1 MAEHVK
7 VLELDD
13 EEYILGL
20 ANPLKIKYKDSK
32 NILHDFEYDG
42 NVPNNN
48 TDIGEE
54 PNANNSNTIDLS
66 AGIYYAATA
75 ATASKVA
82 NPLTIHTPNGDVVYN
97 GSVPGVEVSL
107 TDFIGLIEVT
117 YAELKSMR
125 DNSELMPGAKYRIID
140 YDTIINGYNVANHS
154 FDIIVEALR
163 ENLLSELCKVCTT
176 QRDIGDRTGEA
187 FNWGS
192 VANWVNDN
200 ANNSDPF
207 TGVKNNPNFY
217 KNLSATHQN
226 IFHQLGT
233 RAKADNNT
241 NAIKVTLTHASGE
254 EVDCVG
260 VYVTK
265 ENDSVIVGYD
275 YHRGQC
281 TSGLN
286 KNNEY
291 YVQLPRDG
299 YTGKYSI
306 YFCIATENET
316 TDNVCAVKAEW
327 YTGTTYFNNSGLSSW
342 EIKYTLENDQSKYSW
357 ANING
362 KGVIYYMKDEYG
374 NEATYDFKN
383 VLYDG
388 FYTFNYN
395 IGDTNYDGSVKY
407 GHKCFGNKLC
417 SDLTDEVG
425 TNKPGLP
432 KIIFKNRYQDSVCK
446 FNNFSSNSWNIV
458 FGNNCSSNIFKG
470 KAENLSFADDCILN
484 TFGENCVGI
493 ELNNACSYNLFGNDC
508 ESIKLGQNC
517 SYNVFGH
524 YCKSNELKADCSYN
538 TFGDYCT
545 SNQINNESTNNSF
558 GYNCTNNILAS
569 KCTENIFGAK
579 CSNNKMGPNC
589 QSNQFDSD
597 CKDNILGCDDN
608 WTFPSNIS
616 QASEGQCY
624 ANQFGYNCVNICM
637 KNGCS
642 YNIFGSKC
650 GIDGFTNENSGNKF
664 HRNCSSNN
672 FGSNCAGNTFGEH
685 SSYNDIGDFA
695 VSNTFGNACQSNIF
709 GIACQSNTFGD
720 YMLRCKLGNKC
731 INCKIT
737 SSEVGDTLLT
747 HLKLIEFDNE
757 CNNVNLW
764 VNSIDTT
771 NYLQN
776 YKLEGNLTGNIQITG
791 DSPRNRSYVTNI
803 TSNSN
808 GQIIQKCLGDTQSL
822 ITNYSNGTLTIS
834 L

>member
-32 NILHDFEYDG
+32 NILHDFEYSGSELNGSINIQGD
-42 NVPNNN
+42 P
-48 TDIGEE
+48 E
-54 PNANNSNTIDLS
+54 ANNLNTIDLS
-66 AGIYYAATA
+66 SGVYYATTA
-75 ATASKVA
+75 ATASKVS
-82 NPLTIHTPNGDVVYN
+82 NPLTIHTPDGDIIYD
-97 GSVPGVEVSL
+97 GGVPDVEITLPGKNLVEVINV
-107 TDFIGLIEVT
+107 TYDELIE
-117 YAELKSMR
+117 MR
-125 DNSELMPGAKYRIID
+125 NNGKLISSSKYRIID
-140 YDTIINGYNVANHS
+140 YETIVNQSGVTSAGHV
-154 FDIIVEALR
+154 FDIIVDALS
-163 ENLLSELCKVCTT
+163 NDVLSEDAIACPSERSYTISTTSQEIYTANHVSNDWIKITEDSDIEVPEGIQNLQDGGFDYVYYKQCDLTCKKGSLSILVQWTGGSWALHPIGFELIKNGEIVSQDYHIASTGNSNNRNTFQLNVPTNGIYTIRYYIDAGSESVPDQINSNCKVVFNEYPAISYF
-176 QRDIGDRTGEA
+176 QNNQLSVWDIKY
-187 FNWGS
+187 S
-192 VANWVNDN
+192 
-200 ANNSDPF
+200 
-207 TGVKNNPNFY
+207 
-217 KNLSATHQN
+217 L
-226 IFHQLGT
+226 
-233 RAKADNNT
+233 DNNT
-241 NAIKVTLTHASGE
+241 NRFAWA
-254 EVDCVG
+254 
-260 VYVTK
+260 
-265 ENDSVIVGYD
+265 
-275 YHRGQC
+275 
-281 TSGLN
+281 
-286 KNNEY
+286 
-291 YVQLPRDG
+291 
-299 YTGKYSI
+299 
-306 YFCIATENET
+306 
-316 TDNVCAVKAEW
+316 
-327 YTGTTYFNNSGLSSW
+327 NNS
-342 EIKYTLENDQSKYSW
+342 
-357 ANING
+357 G

-383 VLYDG
+383 VLYNG

-395 IGDTNYDGSVKY
+395 IDGTNYDGSVKY

-493 ELNNACSYNLFGNDC
+493 ELNNACSHNLFGNDC

-569 KCTENIFGAK
+569 NCTENIFGAK

-589 QSNQFDSD
+589 QSNLFDSD

-650 GIDGFTNENSGNKF
+650 GIDGFTNENLGNKF

-672 FGSNCAGNTFGEH
+672 FGSNCAGNTFGEY

-695 VSNTFGNACQSNIF
+695 VSNIFGNACQSNIF

-764 VNSIDTT
+764 VNSIDIT

-791 DSPRNRSYVTNI
+791 DSPRNRSYVTTI

-822 ITNYSNGTLTIS
+822 ITNYSNGILTIS